1 MRGRSPDSPGGR
13 WFGGRV
19 AHATVIA
26 YLALFVA
33 LAGGTAYAAKH
44 YLITSTK
51 QIKPSVRKALH
62 GSTGPTGPSGPGG
75 ATGPS
80 GPLLTVLPSGKTET
94 GVFDAEGTASGVGDL
109 ASASISFSIP
119 LASAPTPTLVSSGT
133 SASCP
138 GSVAAPAAA
147 PGQLCLYIGSQV
159 NVAVVGG
166 ADDAATTDPIS
177 GDAASA
183 SPYGAGLFVNSAA
196 AGNFYLMGTWAV
208 TAP

>member
-1 MRGRSPDSPGGR
+1 MRGRSPDSSGGR

-19 AHATVIA
+19 AHATVIG

-51 QIKPSVRKALH
+51 QIKPGVRKALH
-62 GSTGPTGPSGPGG
+62 GATGPTGPAG
-75 ATGPS
+75 ATGPG

-94 GVFDAEGTASGVGDL
+94 GAFDAEGTATTVGDL
-109 ASASISFSIP
+109 ASASISFPVP

-147 PGQLCLYIGSQV
+147 PGQLCVYVGGEL
-159 NVAVVGG
+159 NVAIVGG
-166 ADDAATTDPIS
+166 VFDANTDDPIT

-183 SPYGAGLFVNSAA
+183 SAYGAGLFVNSAA

>member
-1 MRGRSPDSPGGR
+1 
-13 WFGGRV
+13 
-19 AHATVIA
+19 VIA
-26 YLALFVA
+26 YVALFVA

-51 QIKPSVRKALH
+51 QIKPNVRKALH
-62 GSTGPTGPSGPGG
+62 GATGPTGPAG
-75 ATGPS
+75 ATGPG

-109 ASASISFSIP
+109 ASASISFPIP
-119 LASAPTPTLVSSGT
+119 IASAPTPTLVSSGT

-159 NVAVVGG
+159 NVAMVGG
-166 ADDAATTDPIS
+166 ADDAATNDPIN
-177 GDAASA
+177 GDSASA